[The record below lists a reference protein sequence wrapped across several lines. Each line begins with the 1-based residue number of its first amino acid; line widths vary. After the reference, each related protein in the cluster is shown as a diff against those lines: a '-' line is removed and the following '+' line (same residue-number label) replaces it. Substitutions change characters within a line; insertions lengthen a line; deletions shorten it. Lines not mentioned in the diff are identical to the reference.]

1 MRTNVLA
8 PVSECLGGVPSGHI
22 QQCIQMITL
31 NISTEA
37 ALALQALL
45 HTADFK
51 DAANYCSDYDEDLL
65 HVRCGEVVVE
75 LGDALAA
82 ANA

>member
-1 MRTNVLA
+1 
-8 PVSECLGGVPSGHI
+8 
-22 QQCIQMITL
+22 MITL

-37 ALALQALL
+37 AVALQALL

-51 DAANYCSDYDEDLL
+51 DAADYCSDYDEDLL

>member
-1 MRTNVLA
+1 
-8 PVSECLGGVPSGHI
+8 
-22 QQCIQMITL
+22 MITL
-31 NISTEA
+31 NISIEA
-37 ALALQALL
+37 AVALQTLL

-51 DAANYCSDYDEDLL
+51 DAASCCSDYDADLL
-65 HVRCGEVVVE
+65 HGRCGEVVEE